1 MTVRLKIK
9 SLREGKYTQ
18 RQMADFL
25 GVTETNYRRLENN
38 QLQSVTF
45 EALDKLC
52 KVFECTPDELL
63 DYVND

>member
-1 MTVRLKIK
+1 MRLKIK